1 MDDIIKLLQE
11 LMSKKPTPKGG
22 IADTVAGVEF
32 IGKKLSKEQI
42 GDFTIIGSKLTDA
55 SRFRPFDVRN
65 VGRDRRYMYMRDYA
79 DELQSNFEKTL
90 RFIQDNPDIRLTQA
104 QKDNVFYNLGV
115 YRRVNAEKSK
125 LEKGYIDE
133 GKNPDEIYKTT
144 DDERP
149 LEELP
154 FVKVLEKT
162 KKTIDEF
169 QKKVKE
175 TEDIFKPPSAEE
187 LSAGQIRYNKLYNGP
202 GYESGNSSLYRGY
215 GSSFLPRLHE
225 KGIIKLDDEIYQ
237 NLKQGKHHWGGAD
250 FFAPDPIRIWRK
262 HFGDDVFKKLDN
274 FDPDNED
281 IFQWATRNNVQ
292 PTNKVGPKN
301 ALEYMNA
308 TEIGQRLTDEAELL
322 NKYKNPGSQGEN
334 AKYYYADKPDQR
346 MERITYHGENIQ
358 GYEQALQKMDPDA
371 YNKYAAEFRQKTN
384 DANVIPFNK
393 EASDKQFFEDAKTSL
408 ENNKEYQKLKNEA
421 GEGKFTKAQ
430 VLIERLKN
438 TIKENPNDKYV
449 QETFPGFI
457 KEIEAKPELADD
469 ANVQEAFG
477 LTDLSETTNQRL
489 VEYPDGTL
497 DFYTKGNQGG
507 MESVQALID
516 ELGISQEEAIRIKQ
530 LEPEDQILEI
540 TKLRTLKNKPEKAK
554 GGRVDFNQGSNLK
567 GIKQTFDDKTSEAF
581 RVGNFTSALG
591 YGPENYE
598 NLQAFTSMP
607 VQDQNQALMTFRN
620 LRSPDPLNS
629 NKGPFEKQGFSS
641 DLRHGLG
648 TSAGKDAIIDYISSK
663 TPIPANSR
671 LANDLGI
678 FGANIASLFEEG
690 KDIFSSAKSYAE
702 RYPGITGIQDYD
714 YVPDNKYLTQPFEDI
729 AANYVGSKLPYGMST
744 PQKIAFLSNYK
755 KYGNQTLDQVK
766 NLELKK
772 VQDTIKVAEQ
782 KEKMRIETLRR
793 QRAAQEQQRQADQD
807 RINRAYRQETGGQGG
822 SYATGESGVQSDG
835 SYNDPFDPGGGE

>member
-22 IADTVAGVEF
+22 IADTAAGVEF

-65 VGRDRRYMYMRDYA
+65 VGRDRRYMYMKDYSE
-79 DELQSNFEKTL
+79 ELQSNFEKTL

-104 QKDNVFYNLGV
+104 QKDNIFYNLGV
-115 YRRVNAEKSK
+115 YRRVNAETKK

-133 GKNPDEIYKTT
+133 GKNPEEIYKKT
-144 DDERP
+144 DDDRP

-154 FVKVLEKT
+154 FVKVLERTNKT
-162 KKTIDEF
+162 MEEF

-175 TEDIFKPPSAEE
+175 TQDIFKSPSPEE
-187 LSAGQIRYNKLYNGP
+187 LSAGQLRYKKLYNGP

-225 KGIIKLDDEIYQ
+225 KGIIKLDDEIYK

-281 IFQWATRNNVQ
+281 IFQWASRNNVQ

-308 TEIGQRLTDEAELL
+308 TEITQRLTDEAELL
-322 NKYKNPGSQGEN
+322 NKYKDPGSAGEN

-358 GYEQALQKMDPDA
+358 GYETALQKMDPEA

-393 EASDKQFFEDAKTSL
+393 DEGIMSVREKDYDDALFDQKAKN
-408 ENNKEYQKLKNEA
+408 EIQKNVNKETEELNKINEIEELSQDLSKESDVDKILSKSEELKKSKA

-438 TIKENPNDKYV
+438 TIKEQPNDKYV

-457 KEIEAKPELADD
+457 KEIEAKPELADNP
-469 ANVQEAFG
+469 NVQEAFG
-477 LTDLSETTNQRL
+477 LTDLSETADQRL
-489 VEYPDGTL
+489 VEYSDGTL

-516 ELGISQEEAIRIKQ
+516 ELGISQDEALRIKQ

-554 GGRVDFNQGSNLK
+554 GGRVNFNQGSGPAGAGLASLTPHQEEYYNDKIIRDNMDFIREDMRLYFDEDNRSDFQKFIDSLTDDDVYDEYDERK
-567 GIKQTFDDKTSEAF
+567 GYTGMFKE
-581 RVGNFTSALG
+581 NFT
-591 YGPENYE
+591 
-598 NLQAFTSMP
+598 T
-607 VQDQNQALMTFRN
+607 
-620 LRSPDPLNS
+620 
-629 NKGPFEKQGFSS
+629 
-641 DLRHGLG
+641 
-648 TSAGKDAIIDYISSK
+648 KD
-663 TPIPANSR
+663 
-671 LANDLGI
+671 
-678 FGANIASLFEEG
+678 G
-690 KDIFSSAKSYAE
+690 KDITIPYKPDRNLDIQGLLQLFDESDRGVSSSDETIFNSSDILGKFSSKE
-702 RYPGITGIQDYD
+702 RE
-714 YVPDNKYLTQPFEDI
+714 V
-729 AANYVGSKLPYGMST
+729 
-744 PQKIAFLSNYK
+744 
-755 KYGNQTLDQVK
+755 
-766 NLELKK
+766 
-772 VQDTIKVAEQ
+772 
-782 KEKMRIETLRR
+782 
-793 QRAAQEQQRQADQD
+793 
-807 RINRAYRQETGGQGG
+807 
-822 SYATGESGVQSDG
+822 
-835 SYNDPFDPGGGE
+835 

>member
-22 IADTVAGVEF
+22 IADTVSGVEF

-65 VGRDRRYMYMRDYA
+65 VGRDNRYMYMRDYA

-115 YRRVNAEKSK
+115 FRRVNAEKNK

-133 GKNPDEIYKTT
+133 GKNPEEIYKKT
-144 DDERP
+144 DEERP

-154 FVKVLEKT
+154 FVKVLERT
-162 KKTIDEF
+162 QKTIEEF

-175 TEDIFKPPSAEE
+175 TEDIFKSPSADE
-187 LSAGQIRYNKLYNGP
+187 LSAGQIRYKKLYNGP

-262 HFGDDVFKKLDN
+262 HFGDDVFEKLDN

-322 NKYKNPGSQGEN
+322 NKYKDPGSQGEN

-393 EASDKQFFEDAKTSL
+393 DEGIRAIAADSE
-408 ENNKEYQKLKNEA
+408 
-421 GEGKFTKAQ
+421 EGKEITKGI
-430 VLIERLKN
+430 L
-438 TIKENPNDKYV
+438 D
-449 QETFPGFI
+449 
-457 KEIEAKPELADD
+457 LADRSSGENIVALADPVSD
-469 ANVQEAFG
+469 AITAIKALEPMDAMKEANLVAG
-477 LTDLSETTNQRL
+477 KQGKYANLSDEQVNKIIEDTNDHIFERD
-489 VEYPDGTL
+489 P
-497 DFYTKGNQGG
+497 
-507 MESVQALID
+507 I
-516 ELGISQEEAIRIKQ
+516 
-530 LEPEDQILEI
+530 EPEDF
-540 TKLRTLKNKPEKAK
+540 AK
-554 GGRVDFNQGSNLK
+554 GGRVDFNQGSGPAGAGLASLTPHQEEYYNDKIIRDNMDFIREDMRLYVDEDNRSDFQKFIDSLTRDDVYDEYDERK
-567 GIKQTFDDKTSEAF
+567 GYTGMFKE
-581 RVGNFTSALG
+581 NFTTKDG
-591 YGPENYE
+591 KDITIPYKP
-598 NLQAFTSMP
+598 
-607 VQDQNQALMTFRN
+607 DRN
-620 LRSPDPLNS
+620 LDI
-629 NKGPFEKQGFSS
+629 QGLLQLFDESDRGVSSS
-641 DLRHGLG
+641 DE
-648 TSAGKDAIIDYISSK
+648 TIFNSSD
-663 TPIPANSR
+663 I
-671 LANDLGI
+671 LGI
-678 FGANIASLFEEG
+678 F
-690 KDIFSSAKSYAE
+690 SSKE
-702 RYPGITGIQDYD
+702 RE
-714 YVPDNKYLTQPFEDI
+714 V
-729 AANYVGSKLPYGMST
+729 
-744 PQKIAFLSNYK
+744 
-755 KYGNQTLDQVK
+755 
-766 NLELKK
+766 
-772 VQDTIKVAEQ
+772 
-782 KEKMRIETLRR
+782 
-793 QRAAQEQQRQADQD
+793 
-807 RINRAYRQETGGQGG
+807 
-822 SYATGESGVQSDG
+822 
-835 SYNDPFDPGGGE
+835 

>member
-11 LMSKKPTPKGG
+11 LMSKKPAPKGG
-22 IADTVAGVEF
+22 IADTAAGVEF

-65 VGRDRRYMYMRDYA
+65 VGRDRRYMYMREYA
-79 DELQSNFEKTL
+79 DDLQSNFEKTL

-104 QKDNVFYNLGV
+104 QKDNIFYNLGV
-115 YRRVNAEKSK
+115 YRRVNAETKK

-133 GKNPDEIYKTT
+133 GKNPEEIYKKT
-144 DDERP
+144 DDDRP

-154 FVKVLEKT
+154 FVKVLERTNKT
-162 KKTIDEF
+162 MEEF

-175 TEDIFKPPSAEE
+175 TQDIFKPPSPEE
-187 LSAGQIRYNKLYNGP
+187 LSAGQLKYKKLYNGP

-225 KGIIKLDDEIYQ
+225 KGIIKLDDEIYK

-281 IFQWATRNNVQ
+281 IFQWASRNNVQ

-308 TEIGQRLTDEAELL
+308 TEITQRLTDEAELL
-322 NKYKNPGSQGEN
+322 NKYKDPGSTGES
-334 AKYYYADKPDQR
+334 AKYYFADKPDQR

-358 GYEQALQKMDPDA
+358 GYETALQKMDPEA

-393 EASDKQFFEDAKTSL
+393 NKDIYEQAQDLKSFEKDVIDTLYAPIKPDLKIVKSDKKLFEDAKTKIDESAS
-408 ENNKEYQKLKNEA
+408 KA

-457 KEIEAKPELADD
+457 KEIEAKPELADNP
-469 ANVQEAFG
+469 NVQEAFG
-477 LTDLSETTNQRL
+477 LTDLSETADQRL
-489 VEYPDGTL
+489 VEYSDGTL
-497 DFYTKGNQGG
+497 DFYTKGNKGG

-516 ELGISQEEAIRIKQ
+516 ELGISQDEALRIKQ

-540 TKLRTLKNKPEKAK
+540 TKLRTLKNKPEKAQ
-554 GGRVDFNQGSNLK
+554 GGRVNFNQGSGLAGAGLASLTPHQEEYYNDKIIRDNMDFIREDMRLYVDEDNRSDFQKFIDSLTRDDVYDEYDERK
-567 GIKQTFDDKTSEAF
+567 GYTGMFKE
-581 RVGNFTSALG
+581 NFT
-591 YGPENYE
+591 
-598 NLQAFTSMP
+598 T
-607 VQDQNQALMTFRN
+607 
-620 LRSPDPLNS
+620 
-629 NKGPFEKQGFSS
+629 
-641 DLRHGLG
+641 
-648 TSAGKDAIIDYISSK
+648 KD
-663 TPIPANSR
+663 
-671 LANDLGI
+671 
-678 FGANIASLFEEG
+678 G
-690 KDIFSSAKSYAE
+690 KDITIPYKPDRNLDIQGLLQLFDESDRGVSSSDETIFNSSDILGKFSSKE
-702 RYPGITGIQDYD
+702 RE
-714 YVPDNKYLTQPFEDI
+714 V
-729 AANYVGSKLPYGMST
+729 
-744 PQKIAFLSNYK
+744 
-755 KYGNQTLDQVK
+755 
-766 NLELKK
+766 
-772 VQDTIKVAEQ
+772 
-782 KEKMRIETLRR
+782 
-793 QRAAQEQQRQADQD
+793 
-807 RINRAYRQETGGQGG
+807 
-822 SYATGESGVQSDG
+822 
-835 SYNDPFDPGGGE
+835 

>member
-22 IADTVAGVEF
+22 IADTAAGVEF

-65 VGRDRRYMYMRDYA
+65 VGRDRRYMYMKDYSE
-79 DELQSNFEKTL
+79 ELQSNFEKTL

-104 QKDNVFYNLGV
+104 QKDNIFYNLGV
-115 YRRVNAEKSK
+115 YRRVNAETKK

-133 GKNPDEIYKTT
+133 GKNPEEIYKKT
-144 DDERP
+144 DDDRP

-162 KKTIDEF
+162 KKTMEDF

-175 TEDIFKPPSAEE
+175 TEDIFKSPSPEE
-187 LSAGQIRYNKLYNGP
+187 LSAGQLRYKKLYNGP

-225 KGIIKLDDEIYQ
+225 KGIIKLDDEIYK

-281 IFQWATRNNVQ
+281 IFQWASRNNVQ

-301 ALEYMNA
+301 ALEYMNS

-322 NKYKNPGSQGEN
+322 NKYKNPASQGDN
-334 AKYYYADKPDQR
+334 AKYYYMDKPDQR

-358 GYEQALQKMDPDA
+358 GYETALQKMDPDA
-371 YNKYAAEFRQKTN
+371 YNKYAAEYRQKTN

-393 EASDKQFFEDAKTSL
+393 DEGIMSVREKDYDDALFDQKAKN
-408 ENNKEYQKLKNEA
+408 EIQKNVNKETEELNKINEIEELSQDLSKESDVDKILSKSEELKKSKA

-457 KEIEAKPELADD
+457 KEIEAKPELADNP
-469 ANVQEAFG
+469 NVQEAFG
-477 LTDLSETTNQRL
+477 LTDLSETADQRL
-489 VEYPDGTL
+489 VEYSDGTL
-497 DFYTKGNQGG
+497 DFYTKGNEGG

-516 ELGISQEEAIRIKQ
+516 ELGISQDEALRIKQ

-540 TKLRTLKNKPEKAK
+540 TKLRTLKNKPEKA
-554 GGRVDFNQGSNLK
+554 
-567 GIKQTFDDKTSEAF
+567 
-581 RVGNFTSALG
+581 
-591 YGPENYE
+591 
-598 NLQAFTSMP
+598 
-607 VQDQNQALMTFRN
+607 
-620 LRSPDPLNS
+620 
-629 NKGPFEKQGFSS
+629 
-641 DLRHGLG
+641 
-648 TSAGKDAIIDYISSK
+648 
-663 TPIPANSR
+663 
-671 LANDLGI
+671 
-678 FGANIASLFEEG
+678 
-690 KDIFSSAKSYAE
+690 
-702 RYPGITGIQDYD
+702 
-714 YVPDNKYLTQPFEDI
+714 
-729 AANYVGSKLPYGMST
+729 
-744 PQKIAFLSNYK
+744 
-755 KYGNQTLDQVK
+755 
-766 NLELKK
+766 
-772 VQDTIKVAEQ
+772 
-782 KEKMRIETLRR
+782 
-793 QRAAQEQQRQADQD
+793 
-807 RINRAYRQETGGQGG
+807 QGG
-822 SYATGESGVQSDG
+822 LIGLHI
-835 SYNDPFDPGGGE
+835 

>member
-1 MDDIIKLLQE
+1 MDDIIKLIQE
-11 LMSKKPTPKGG
+11 LMSKKPAPKGG

-32 IGKKLSKEQI
+32 IGKRLSKEQV

-65 VGRDRRYMYMRDYA
+65 VGRDRRYMYMKEYS

-90 RFIQDNPDIRLTQA
+90 RFIKENPDIRLTQA

-115 YRRVNAEKSK
+115 YRRVNAEKTK

-133 GKNPDEIYKTT
+133 GKNPEEIYKKT

-154 FVKVLEKT
+154 FVKVLERT

-202 GYESGNSSLYRGY
+202 GYERGNSSLYRGY

-237 NLKQGKHHWGGAD
+237 NLKQGKHHYGGAD

-262 HFGDDVFKKLDN
+262 HFGDDVFEKLDN

-281 IFQWATRNNVQ
+281 IFQWLSRNNIQ

-301 ALEYMNA
+301 ALDYMNA
-308 TEIGQRLTDEAELL
+308 TEITQRLTDEVQLL
-322 NKYKNPGSQGEN
+322 NKYKNPASQGDN
-334 AKYYYADKPDQR
+334 AKYYYVDKPDQR

-371 YNKYAAEFRQKTN
+371 YNKYAAEFRQATS

-393 EASDKQFFEDAKTSL
+393 DEGIMSVTEEVVETPAK
-408 ENNKEYQKLKNEA
+408 A
-421 GEGKFTKAQ
+421 GEGRFTKLE

-438 TIKENPNDKYV
+438 TIKENPNDEYV
-449 QETFPGFI
+449 QKNFPNFI

-497 DFYTKGNQGG
+497 DFYTKGTDLKSG
-507 MESVQALID
+507 MESVQSLID
-516 ELGISQEEAIRIKQ
+516 ELGISQEEALRIKQ

-540 TKLRTLKNKPEKAK
+540 TKLRTLKNKPKKAK
-554 GGRVDFNQGSNLK
+554 GGRVNFNQGSGPARPGLASLTPYQKDYYN
-567 GIKQTFDDKTSEAF
+567 DK
-581 RVGNFTSALG
+581 
-591 YGPENYE
+591 
-598 NLQAFTSMP
+598 
-607 VQDQNQALMTFRN
+607 
-620 LRSPDPLNS
+620 
-629 NKGPFEKQGFSS
+629 K
-641 DLRHGLG
+641 
-648 TSAGKDAIIDYISSK
+648 
-663 TPIPANSR
+663 
-671 LANDLGI
+671 LGI
-678 FGANIASLFEEG
+678 IWM
-690 KDIFSSAKSYAE
+690 
-702 RYPGITGIQDYD
+702 Q
-714 YVPDNKYLTQPFEDI
+714 
-729 AANYVGSKLPYGMST
+729 
-744 PQKIAFLSNYK
+744 
-755 KYGNQTLDQVK
+755 
-766 NLELKK
+766 
-772 VQDTIKVAEQ
+772 
-782 KEKMRIETLRR
+782 
-793 QRAAQEQQRQADQD
+793 
-807 RINRAYRQETGGQGG
+807 
-822 SYATGESGVQSDG
+822 
-835 SYNDPFDPGGGE
+835 

>member
-22 IADTVAGVEF
+22 IADTAAGVEF

-65 VGRDRRYMYMRDYA
+65 VGRDRRYMYMKDYSE
-79 DELQSNFEKTL
+79 ELQSNFEKTL

-104 QKDNVFYNLGV
+104 QKDNIFYNLGV

-133 GKNPDEIYKTT
+133 GKNPEEIYKKT

-149 LEELP
+149 IEELP
-154 FVKVLEKT
+154 FVKVLERT
-162 KKTIDEF
+162 NKTIEEF

-175 TEDIFKPPSAEE
+175 TQDIFKSPSPEE
-187 LSAGQIRYNKLYNGP
+187 LSAGQLRYNKLYDGP
-202 GYESGNSSLYRGY
+202 GYTSGNSSLYRGY

-237 NLKQGKHHWGGAD
+237 NLKQGKHHHGGAD

-281 IFQWATRNNVQ
+281 IFQWATRNNIQ
-292 PTNKVGPKN
+292 PTNRVGPKN
-301 ALEYMNA
+301 ALEYMNS

-322 NKYKNPGSQGEN
+322 NKYKDPSSTGDN
-334 AKYYYADKPDQR
+334 AKYYYVDKPDQR

-371 YNKYAAEFRQKTN
+371 YNKYAIEFRQGTN

-393 EASDKQFFEDAKTSL
+393 DEGIMSVTEEVVETPAK
-408 ENNKEYQKLKNEA
+408 A

-438 TIKENPNDKYV
+438 TIKEQPNDKYV

-477 LTDLSETTNQRL
+477 LTDLSETADQRL
-489 VEYPDGTL
+489 VEYSDGTL

-507 MESVQALID
+507 MESVQSLID
-516 ELGISQEEAIRIKQ
+516 ELGISQDEAIRIKQ

-540 TKLRTLKNKPEKAK
+540 TKLRTLKNKPEKA
-554 GGRVDFNQGSNLK
+554 
-567 GIKQTFDDKTSEAF
+567 
-581 RVGNFTSALG
+581 
-591 YGPENYE
+591 
-598 NLQAFTSMP
+598 
-607 VQDQNQALMTFRN
+607 
-620 LRSPDPLNS
+620 
-629 NKGPFEKQGFSS
+629 
-641 DLRHGLG
+641 
-648 TSAGKDAIIDYISSK
+648 
-663 TPIPANSR
+663 
-671 LANDLGI
+671 
-678 FGANIASLFEEG
+678 
-690 KDIFSSAKSYAE
+690 
-702 RYPGITGIQDYD
+702 
-714 YVPDNKYLTQPFEDI
+714 
-729 AANYVGSKLPYGMST
+729 
-744 PQKIAFLSNYK
+744 
-755 KYGNQTLDQVK
+755 
-766 NLELKK
+766 
-772 VQDTIKVAEQ
+772 
-782 KEKMRIETLRR
+782 
-793 QRAAQEQQRQADQD
+793 
-807 RINRAYRQETGGQGG
+807 QGG
-822 SYATGESGVQSDG
+822 LIGLHI
-835 SYNDPFDPGGGE
+835 